1 MGDKQTL
8 SFKCHKISGGS
19 GKGKALISTDK
30 ICFSQAD
37 PATGIV
43 IEKNHAL
50 KGQSVSNKVVIFPG
64 GKGSS
69 VVQGTGLYNL
79 TKNKTAPQALI
90 IQEPDTVLVAGAVV
104 YKLPLVDKVEKEFY
118 QQIENGAYVKV
129 DADKGLIT
137 LIKSSRL
144 VTLSERKVGK

>member
-1 MGDKQTL
+1 MSDKQTF
-8 SFKCHKISGGS
+8 SFKCHKINGGS
-19 GKGKALISTDK
+19 GEGKALISTDK

-37 PATGIV
+37 PDTGIV

-50 KGQSVSNKVVIFPG
+50 KGQSVTNKVVIFPG

-90 IQEPDTVLVAGAVV
+90 IRDPDTVLVVGAVV
-104 YKLPLVDKVEKEFY
+104 YKIPLVDKVEEEFY
-118 QQIENGAYVKV
+118 KQVENDDYVKV

-137 LIKSSRL
+137 LIK
-144 VTLSERKVGK
+144 GN

>member
-1 MGDKQTL
+1 MSDKQTF
-8 SFKCHKISGGS
+8 SFKCHKINGGS
-19 GKGKALISTDK
+19 GEGKVLISTDK

-37 PATGIV
+37 PDTGIV

-50 KGQSVSNKVVIFPG
+50 KGQSVTNKVVIFPG

-69 VVQGTGLYNL
+69 VVQNTGLYNL

-90 IQEPDTVLVAGAVV
+90 IRDPDTVLVVGAVV
-104 YKLPLVDKVEKEFY
+104 YKIPLVDKVEEEFY
-118 QQIENGAYVKV
+118 KQVENDDYVKV

-137 LIKSSRL
+137 LIK
-144 VTLSERKVGK
+144 GN

>member
-1 MGDKQTL
+1 MSDKQTL
-8 SFKCHKISGGS
+8 SFKCHKINGGS
-19 GKGKALISTDK
+19 GEGKALISTDK

-37 PATGIV
+37 PDTGIV

-50 KGQSVSNKVVIFPG
+50 KGQSVTNKVVIFPG

-79 TKNKTAPQALI
+79 TRNKTAPQALI
-90 IQEPDTVLVAGAVV
+90 IRDPDTVLVAGAVV
-104 YKLPLVDKVEKEFY
+104 YKLPLVDRVEEEFY
-118 QQIENGAYVKV
+118 KQVKNDDYVKV

-137 LIKSSRL
+137 LIK
-144 VTLSERKVGK
+144 E

>member
-1 MGDKQTL
+1 MSDKQTF
-8 SFKCHKISGGS
+8 SFKCHKINGGS
-19 GKGKALISTDK
+19 GEGKALISTDK

-37 PATGIV
+37 PDTGIV

-50 KGQSVSNKVVIFPG
+50 KGQSVTNKVVIFPG

-90 IQEPDTVLVAGAVV
+90 IRDPDTVLVVGAVV
-104 YKLPLVDKVEKEFY
+104 YKIPLVDKVEEEFY
-118 QQIENGAYVKV
+118 KQVENDDYVKV

-137 LIKSSRL
+137 LRNDN
-144 VTLSERKVGK
+144 